1 MRHRQRRFLRLA
13 VPFALLG
20 SVLLVG
26 CSKSSKSSA
35 STTTAKPVSVTPVNQ
50 VANVKVTEYAFTQ
63 PSVTVKVGQAVLW
76 TNDGNVDHTVT
87 ETAADSI
94 ASPEIKP
101 GQTYTLT
108 FQTPGTY
115 AYICSIHPDSMKG
128 TVIVQ
133 AAH

>member
-1 MRHRQRRFLRLA
+1 MRHRQRRLLRLA

-20 SVLLVG
+20 AVLLVG
-26 CSKSSKSSA
+26 CGKSSKSS
-35 STTTAKPVSVTPVNQ
+35 SPTTTTKTVAPVNQ
-50 VANVKVTEYAFTQ
+50 AASVKVTEYAFTQ

-76 TNDGNVDHTVT
+76 TNEGNVDHTVT
-87 ETAADSI
+87 ETAADGI

-101 GQTYTLT
+101 GQSYTLT

-133 AAH
+133 AAN